1 MRTFRLSIIH
11 MQKCYLKLVRW
22 TIIVIIRFYVI
33 ALMLRVLRYE
43 LDVMFNSVLNNSLF
57 KIIQYK
63 S

>member
-1 MRTFRLSIIH
+1 